1 MFANV
6 CVSGDIGS
14 IGNIGIVQVEKGN
27 KDDLISFIM
36 KRLEIVVNES
46 IIKDNNDYLE
56 QDVKYALQDIM
67 VATRKYLVKD
77 LSEDIDDKDRIGN
90 STKTN

>member
-1 MFANV
+1 MVANV

-14 IGNIGIVQVEKGN
+14 IGNIGVIQVEKGN

-36 KRLEIVVNES
+36 KRLETVINEN

-56 QDVKYALQDIM
+56 QDMKHALQDIM
-67 VATRKYLVKD
+67 VATRKYLGKD
-77 LSEDIDDKDRIGN
+77 LSEDIDEKDRIVN
-90 STKTN
+90 NTKTN